1 VSCLIKTQ
9 RLVSAP
15 LQPGRSNVHTQPF
28 AFRAPHE
35 DDESVKISNT
45 TAGRSSTLSPAP
57 PPLRAGSFHLQNSQF
72 LFDTNERFPL
82 RPDLATQTTQSK
94 ALRSF
99 HAVQMNGFL
108 CTPILQ
114 RKQKEALHFF
124 LFNTNEQSHKSRNS
138 PNRPSFNE
146 Q

>member
-1 VSCLIKTQ
+1 M
-9 RLVSAP
+9 
-15 LQPGRSNVHTQPF
+15 
-28 AFRAPHE
+28 
-35 DDESVKISNT
+35 KISNT